1 MADRKSRLFTLD
13 KMEIA
18 IPNGNPPTYDIRDL
32 VIDFTYTESIDSPF
46 LRVDFSMVDA
56 IDFNKLLIGGEI
68 VSVKLTTESSTLTGN
83 KQSLEFKV
91 RVFKIGS
98 TLKSERGQ
106 LYILHCTSPEAY
118 TNEMNKVFKP
128 FGPAG
133 KDVDH
138 IPKHIC
144 KEYLKAPK
152 EKTKDVNFETHS
164 KISFISTN
172 WRPVEAIAYMSD
184 KVTRVEGSGGG
195 KASEKQSGFL
205 FFENR
210 YGFNFKS
217 LDALCLGDGI
227 PKEAEIFE
235 YTYIQQGSD
244 PPNNGYHTI
253 ESISYPDR
261 ANHLR
266 NMRMG
271 TFKTVGIS
279 ISMPRPTN
287 SNATDSGSTEETA
300 PAGTI
305 HSPRELSYNQV
316 FSKADT
322 IHKRK
327 PYDLPSDLEEFDGA
341 TRIKYRALPGLKNQV
356 NNDDPENGTSS
367 DTDTM
372 AVAEY
377 AAARYNLLQ
386 AVQLTIT
393 VPGNSALTAGSLIKI
408 RIPASQEKSRAV
420 KEDLR
425 YSGKYLISGVTHTL
439 KTEGVTTKL
448 TLTRDSVMKDTY

>member
-1 MADRKSRLFTLD
+1 MADRKSRLFQID
-13 KMEIA
+13 KMEIETST
-18 IPNGNPPTYDIRDL
+18 GDKYDFRD
-32 VIDFTYTESIDSPF
+32 IMESMEYYESIDSPF
-46 LRVDFSMVDA
+46 LRCDFTIIDS
-56 IDFNKLLIGGEI
+56 IDFNKLLIGGEK
-68 VSVKLTTESSTLTGN
+68 VSVNVVTNSSGEKPIELKL
-83 KQSLEFKV
+83 

-98 TLKSERGQ
+98 LVKQERGQ
-106 LYILHCTSPEAY
+106 IYILHCVSPEAY
-118 TNEMNKVFKP
+118 ANEMNKVFKP
-128 FGPAG
+128 FGPIG
-133 KDVDH
+133 KNVEN

-144 KEYLKAPK
+144 SEYLKAPK
-152 EKTKDVNFETHS
+152 KKTKDGNFEKHS

-195 KASEKQSGFL
+195 KASNKQSGFL

-227 PKEAEIFE
+227 PKDEDIFE
-235 YTYIQQGSD
+235 YTYVQQGND
-244 PPNNGYHTI
+244 PPANGAYTI

-271 TFKTVGIS
+271 TFKTTSLS
-279 ISMPRPTN
+279 ISLPTPTN
-287 SNATDSGSTEETA
+287 SNASDSGSSDETA

-305 HSPRELSYNQV
+305 HSPKELSYVQV

-327 PYDLPSDLEEFDGA
+327 PYELPADLEAFKGA
-341 TRIKYRALPGLKNQV
+341 TRIKYRALPGLKNQ
-356 NNDDPENGTSS
+356 NSQGDPQNGTDS

-425 YSGKYLISGVTHTL
+425 YSGKYLISGLTHTL

>member
-1 MADRKSRLFTLD
+1 MADRKSRLFQLNN
-13 KMEIA
+13 MEIETS
-18 IPNGNPPTYDIRDL
+18 NGERYDFRDMML
-32 VIDFTYTESIDSPF
+32 EMNYMESIDSPF
-46 LRVDFSMVDA
+46 LRCDLTILDA
-56 IDFNKLLIGGEI
+56 IDFNKLLIGGEKI
-68 VSVKLTTESSTLTGN
+68 FINLVTNSSGNRPINLTM
-83 KQSLEFKV
+83 

-98 TLKSERGQ
+98 LIKQERGQ
-106 LYILHCTSPEAY
+106 MYILHCVSPEAY

-128 FGPAG
+128 FGPIG
-133 KDVDH
+133 KNQEN
-138 IPKHIC
+138 IPKLIC
-144 KEYLKAPK
+144 SDYLKAPK
-152 EKTKDVNFETHS
+152 KKLKNRNFENHS
-164 KISFISTN
+164 KISFISPN
-172 WRPVEAIAYMSD
+172 WRPVEAISYMSD
-184 KVTRVEGSGGG
+184 KVTRIEGKGTG
-195 KASEKQSGFL
+195 KASKKQSGFL

-217 LDALCLGDGI
+217 LDSLCLGSGI
-227 PKEAEIFE
+227 PEDEDIFE
-235 YTYIQQGSD
+235 YTYIQQGND
-244 PPNNGYHTI
+244 PPANGAYVI
-253 ESISYPDR
+253 EGISYPDR

-271 TFKTVGIS
+271 TFKTVS
-279 ISMPRPTN
+279 LSVSLPSPTN
-287 SNATDSGSTEETA
+287 SHATDSGSSEKTA

-305 HSPRELSYNQV
+305 NAPKELSYVQV

-327 PYDLPSDLEEFDGA
+327 PYELPTDLDAFKGA
-341 TRIKYRALPGLKNQV
+341 TRIKYRALPGLKNQ
-356 NNDDPENGTSS
+356 NTKSDPQNGTDS

-408 RIPASQEKSRAV
+408 RIPASSERNRAV

-425 YSGKYLISGVTHTL
+425 FSGKYLISGVTHKFKSDGLTS
-439 KTEGVTTKL
+439 VL

>member
-1 MADRKSRLFTLD
+1 
-13 KMEIA
+13 
-18 IPNGNPPTYDIRDL
+18 
-32 VIDFTYTESIDSPF
+32 
-46 LRVDFSMVDA
+46 
-56 IDFNKLLIGGEI
+56 
-68 VSVKLTTESSTLTGN
+68 
-83 KQSLEFKV
+83 
-91 RVFKIGS
+91 
-98 TLKSERGQ
+98 
-106 LYILHCTSPEAY
+106 
-118 TNEMNKVFKP
+118 
-128 FGPAG
+128 
-133 KDVDH
+133 
-138 IPKHIC
+138 
-144 KEYLKAPK
+144 
-152 EKTKDVNFETHS
+152 
-164 KISFISTN
+164 
-172 WRPVEAIAYMSD
+172 MSD

-195 KASEKQSGFL
+195 KASNKQSGFL

-227 PKEAEIFE
+227 PKDEDIFE
-235 YTYIQQGSD
+235 YTYVQQGND
-244 PPNNGYHTI
+244 PPANGAYTI

-271 TFKTVGIS
+271 TFKTTSLS
-279 ISMPRPTN
+279 ISLPTPTN
-287 SNATDSGSTEETA
+287 SNASDSGSSDETA

-305 HSPRELSYNQV
+305 HSPKELSYVQV

-327 PYDLPSDLEEFDGA
+327 PYELPADLEAFKGA
-341 TRIKYRALPGLKNQV
+341 TRIKYRALPGLKNQ
-356 NNDDPENGTSS
+356 NSQGDPQNGTDS

-408 RIPASQEKSRAV
+408 RIPASQEKNRAV